1 MFSRRVFMKN
11 GGLALLSLGF
21 APAFLARTV
30 EAAGNVRRKVL
41 ITIFQRGA
49 VDGLNMVVPF
59 GEKEYYA
66 ARPSIAVPRPNAADG
81 AVDLDGFFGLHP
93 RLAPLKPLWDSHQ
106 LAIVHAS
113 GSPDGTRSHF
123 DAQDYME
130 SGTPGVKSTQD
141 GWLNRYLH
149 AREHANATPFRAVAL
164 APQLPRS
171 LQGVEPALAMNQIG
185 QFGIRAGQATDM
197 VQASFES
204 EYAAAADKVLNRTG
218 GQAFDAVRMLK
229 SADPSK
235 YQPENGAEYPRT
247 AYGDAL
253 RQIAQLV
260 KADVGLEIAFTE
272 AGGWDTHVNQ
282 GSSVGQ
288 LAQRLNDFGQGIAA
302 LARDL
307 GDRMEDVVILTMSE
321 FGRAVAENGNR
332 GTDHGHGNAMF
343 IVGGQNIRGGKVYG
357 KWPGL
362 AREQRYDGR
371 DLAVTTDFRAV
382 FAEVVRGHLGLADTR
397 TIFPGFTETQRLGFI
412 GESGNRGIG

>member
-11 GGLALLSLGF
+11 GGMALLSLGF

-30 EAAGNVRRKVL
+30 EAAGAARRKVL

-59 GEKEYYA
+59 GERDYYA
-66 ARPSIAVPRPNAADG
+66 ARPSIAIPRPNAADG
-81 AVDLDGFFGLHP
+81 ALDLDGFFGLHP
-93 RLAPLKPLWDSHQ
+93 RLAPLKPLWDARQ

-130 SGTPGVKSTQD
+130 SATPGVKSTQD

-149 AREHANATPFRAVAL
+149 AKEHAEATPFRAVAL
-164 APQLPRS
+164 AGQLPRS
-171 LQGVEPALAMNQIG
+171 LQGTAPALAIGQIG
-185 QFGIRAGQATDM
+185 QFGIRAGQATEM

-229 SADPSK
+229 AADPAK
-235 YQPENGAEYPRT
+235 YQPENGAEYPRSG
-247 AYGDAL
+247 YGEAL

-260 KADVGLEIAFTE
+260 KADVGLEIAFAE
-272 AGGWDTHVNQ
+272 AGGWDTHINQ
-282 GSSVGQ
+282 GGSTGQ
-288 LAQRLNDFGQGIAA
+288 LGARLDDFGRGIAA

-307 GDRMEDVVILTMSE
+307 GDRMADIVILTMSE

-332 GTDHGHGNAMF
+332 GTDHGHGNAMM
-343 IVGGQNIRGGKVYG
+343 IIGGQHVRGGKVYG
-357 KWPGL
+357 RWPGL

-371 DLAVTTDFRAV
+371 DLAVTTDFRSV
-382 FAEVVRGHLGLADTR
+382 FAEVVRGHLGVTDTR
-397 TIFPGFTETQRLGFI
+397 SIFPKFTDTSKLGFI
-412 GESGNRGIG
+412 GS

>member
-30 EAAGNVRRKVL
+30 EAAGATRRKILV
-41 ITIFQRGA
+41 TIFQRGA
-49 VDGLNMVVPF
+49 VDGLNMIVPF
-59 GEKEYYA
+59 GEREYYA
-66 ARPSIAVPRPNAADG
+66 SRPSIAIQRPNAADG

-93 RLAPLKPLWDSHQ
+93 RMATLKPLWDAKQ
-106 LAIVHAS
+106 LAIVHAC

-130 SGTPGVKSTQD
+130 TATPGVKSTQD

-149 AREHANATPFRAVAL
+149 AREHADATPFRAVAL
-164 APQLPRS
+164 APQMPRS
-171 LQGVEPALAMNQIG
+171 LQGLEPALAMGQIG

-204 EYAAAADKVLNRTG
+204 EYAAAADTVLNRTG
-218 GQAFDAVRMLK
+218 GQAFDAMRILK
-229 SADPSK
+229 AADPAK
-235 YQPENGAEYPRT
+235 YQSENGAEYPRSG
-247 AYGDAL
+247 YGEAL

-260 KADVGLEIAFTE
+260 KADVGLEIAFAE

-282 GSSVGQ
+282 GSSAGQ
-288 LAQRLNDFGQGIAA
+288 LGTRLDDFSRGIAA

-307 GDRMEDVVILTMSE
+307 GDRMSDVVILTMSE

-332 GTDHGHGNAMF
+332 GTDHGHGNAMM
-343 IVGGQNIRGGKVYG
+343 IIGGQNVRGGKVYG
-357 KWPGL
+357 RWPGL

-371 DLAVTTDFRAV
+371 DLAVTTDFRSV
-382 FAEVVRGHLGLADTR
+382 FAEVVRGHLGVNDTR
-397 TIFPGFTETQRLGFI
+397 TIFPGFADTQRLGVI
-412 GESGNRGIG
+412 A

>member
-30 EAAGNVRRKVL
+30 EAAGSARRKIL

-49 VDGLNMVVPF
+49 VDGLNMIVPF
-59 GEKEYYA
+59 GEREYYA
-66 ARPSIAVPRPNAADG
+66 ARPSIAVPKPNGAEG

-93 RLAPLKPLWDSHQ
+93 RLAPLKPLWDSKQ
-106 LAIVHAS
+106 MAIVHAT

-130 SGTPGVKSTQD
+130 TATPGVKSTQD

-149 AREHANATPFRAVAL
+149 AREHAEATPFRAVAL
-164 APQLPRS
+164 APQMPRS
-171 LQGVEPALAMNQIG
+171 LQGLEPALAIGQIG

-204 EYAAAADKVLNRTG
+204 EYAAAADKVLNKTG
-218 GQAFDAVRMLK
+218 SQAFDAVRMLK

-235 YQPENGAEYPRT
+235 YQPENGADYPRSG
-247 AYGDAL
+247 YGEAL
-253 RQIAQLV
+253 RQIAQLI
-260 KADVGLEIAFTE
+260 KADVGLEVAFAE

-288 LAQRLNDFGQGIAA
+288 LAARLDDFGRGIAA

-307 GDRMEDVVILTMSE
+307 GDRMSDVVILTMSE

-332 GTDHGHGNAMF
+332 GTDHGHGNAMM
-343 IVGGQNIRGGKVYG
+343 IIGGQNVRGGKVYG
-357 KWPGL
+357 RWPGL
-362 AREQRYDGR
+362 GREQRYDGR
-371 DLAVTTDFRAV
+371 DLAVTTDFRSV
-382 FAEVVRGHLGLADTR
+382 FAEVVRGHLGVADTK
-397 TIFPGFTETQRLGFI
+397 TIFPGFKDTQRLGFI
-412 GESGNRGIG
+412 L

>member
-30 EAAGNVRRKVL
+30 EAAGATRRKILV
-41 ITIFQRGA
+41 TIFQRGA
-49 VDGLNMVVPF
+49 VDGLNMIVPF
-59 GEKEYYA
+59 GEREYYA
-66 ARPSIAVPRPNAADG
+66 SRPSIAVQRPNAADG

-93 RLAPLKPLWDSHQ
+93 RMATLKPLWDAKQ
-106 LAIVHAS
+106 LAIVHAC

-130 SGTPGVKSTQD
+130 TATPGVKSTQD

-149 AREHANATPFRAVAL
+149 AREHADATPFRAVAL
-164 APQLPRS
+164 APQMPRS
-171 LQGVEPALAMNQIG
+171 LQGLEPALAMGQIG

-204 EYAAAADKVLNRTG
+204 EYAAAADTVLNRTG
-218 GQAFDAVRMLK
+218 GQAFDAMRMLK
-229 SADPSK
+229 AADPAK
-235 YQPENGAEYPRT
+235 YQSENGAEYPRSG
-247 AYGDAL
+247 YGEAL

-260 KADVGLEIAFTE
+260 KADVGLEIAFAE

-282 GSSVGQ
+282 GSSTGQ
-288 LAQRLNDFGQGIAA
+288 LGTRLDDFSRGIAA

-307 GDRMEDVVILTMSE
+307 GDRMSDVVILTMSE

-332 GTDHGHGNAMF
+332 GTDHGHGNAMM
-343 IVGGQNIRGGKVYG
+343 IIGGQNVRGGKVYG
-357 KWPGL
+357 RWPGL

-371 DLAVTTDFRAV
+371 DLAVTTDFRSV
-382 FAEVVRGHLGLADTR
+382 FAEVVRGHLGVNDTR
-397 TIFPGFTETQRLGFI
+397 TIFPGFADTQRLGVI
-412 GESGNRGIG
+412 G

>member
-21 APAFLARTV
+21 APAFLERTV
-30 EAAGNVRRKVL
+30 EAAGAARRRIL

-49 VDGLNMVVPF
+49 VDGLNMIVPF
-59 GEKEYYA
+59 GEREYYSS
-66 ARPSIAVPRPNAADG
+66 RPSIAIPRPGGADG

-93 RLAPLKPLWDSHQ
+93 RLSSLKPLWDSKQ

-149 AREHANATPFRAVAL
+149 AREHAEATPFRAVAL
-164 APQLPRS
+164 APQMPRS
-171 LQGVEPALAMNQIG
+171 LQGLAPALAIGQIG
-185 QFGIRAGQATDM
+185 QFGIRAGQGTEM
-197 VQASFES
+197 MQASFES

-218 GQAFDAVRMLK
+218 SQAFDAVRMLK
-229 SADPSK
+229 AADPAK
-235 YQPENGAEYPRT
+235 YQPENGAEYPRSG
-247 AYGDAL
+247 YGEAL
-253 RQIAQLV
+253 RQIAQLI
-260 KADVGLEIAFTE
+260 KADVGLEVAFAE

-282 GSSVGQ
+282 GASVGQ
-288 LAQRLNDFGQGIAA
+288 LAGRLDDFARGIAA

-307 GDRMEDVVILTMSE
+307 GDRMADVVILTMSE

-332 GTDHGHGNAMF
+332 GTDHGHGNAMM
-343 IVGGQNIRGGKVYG
+343 IIGGQNVRGGKVYG
-357 KWPGL
+357 RWPGL

-371 DLAVTTDFRAV
+371 DLAVTTDFRSV
-382 FAEVVRGHLGLADTR
+382 FSEVVRGHLGVADTR
-397 TIFPGFTETQRLGFI
+397 TIFPGFKDAQRLGFI
-412 GESGNRGIG
+412 A

>member
-1 MFSRRVFMKN
+1 MLSRRVFMKN

-30 EAAGNVRRKVL
+30 EAAGTVRRKVL

-59 GEKEYYA
+59 GEKEYYT
-66 ARPSIAVPRPNAADG
+66 ARPSIAVPKPNVADG

-93 RLAPLKPLWDSHQ
+93 RLAALKPLWDSRQ

-149 AREHANATPFRAVAL
+149 AREHATATPFRAVAL
-164 APQLPRS
+164 APQLPRM
-171 LQGVEPALAMNQIG
+171 LQGVEPALALSQIG
-185 QFGIRAGQATDM
+185 QFGIRAGQASDM
-197 VQASFES
+197 LQTSFES
-204 EYAAAADKVLNRTG
+204 EYAAAADAVLHRTG

-235 YQPENGAEYPRT
+235 YQPENGADYPRS

-260 KADVGLEIAFTE
+260 KADVGLEIAFAE

-288 LAQRLNDFGQGIAA
+288 LAQRLSDFGQGIAA
-302 LARDL
+302 LSRDL

-343 IVGGQNIRGGKVYG
+343 IVGGQNVRGGKVYG

-371 DLAVTTDFRAV
+371 DLAVTTDFRSV
-382 FAEVVRGHLGLADTR
+382 FAEVVRGHLGVTDTKS
-397 TIFPGFTETQRLGFI
+397 IFPGFANEQRMGFV
-412 GESGNRGIG
+412 G